1 MKIVRS
7 IAFPAA
13 LALCAAALIPLA
25 SAQLQFR
32 LQGAFSVSGE
42 ASPNTAGASFCGGS
56 PTDQIVA
63 QAYGTGFST
72 LGAFTFT
79 LHKTLNLAT
88 GEYRGCLVLTAPDGD
103 TLQANYDLIQP
114 SSTSN
119 FNSARG
125 NLTITGGTGRF
136 KGATG
141 TLKASAVFLSLYP
154 ANSFLVSGTAPL
166 QVAANYVVDG
176 NVSFADADLR

>member
-25 SAQLQFR
+25 SAQPQFR
-32 LQGAFSVSGE
+32 LQGTFSISGE

-88 GEYRGCLVLTAPDGD
+88 GEYRGCVVLTAPDGD
-103 TLQANYDLIQP
+103 TLQANYDMIQP

-154 ANSFLVSGTAPL
+154 QTPFLSAERCRSKLRRTMLLMGMFPSLT
-166 QVAANYVVDG
+166 
-176 NVSFADADLR
+176 ADLR